1 MTSSSS
7 DDAKVAALR
16 SEIEETRAAL
26 GETVEA
32 LAAKADVKAR
42 AQEKVADVKARAA
55 VAATEAREQAV
66 EQARHVADSGK
77 ALAQEIRTDPAGTT
91 KRTAARVRTSVQEKP
106 KQWGIAAAA
115 LLAFAALVIRKRRRA
130 AAARVT
136 PRRLRDDWNREWKEN
151 Q

>member
-1 MTSSSS
+1 MTS

-16 SEIEETRAAL
+16 SEIEQTRAEL

-55 VAATEAREQAV
+55 EAATEAKAKAV
-66 EQARHVADSGK
+66 DKAQQVAESGK
-77 ALAQEIRTDPAGTT
+77 GVVEDLRTEPAVTT
-91 KRTAARVRTSVQEKP
+91 KRAAVRVRTSVQEKP
-106 KQWGIAAAA
+106 KHWAAAAAA
-115 LLAFAALVIRKRRRA
+115 LLAFAALVVRRRRRA
-130 AAARVT
+130 AAKRVT
-136 PRRLRDDWNREWKEN
+136 PQRLRDDWRREWKEN